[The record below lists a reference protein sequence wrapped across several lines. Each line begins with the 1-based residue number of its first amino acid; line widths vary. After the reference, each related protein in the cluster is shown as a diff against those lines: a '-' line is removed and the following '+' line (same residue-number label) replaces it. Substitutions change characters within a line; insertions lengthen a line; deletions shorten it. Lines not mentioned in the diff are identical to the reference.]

1 MFALVV
7 RFALKEGCE
16 EEFDALVART
26 INGIAAHEP
35 DTMVYLTSVPVSEDR
50 VRVFLEVYRDEEAFD
65 RHEQQP
71 YVKHFLNARNDLVGS
86 VSVDRLTDVAG
97 HLMPPGR

>member
-7 RFALKEGCE
+7 RFDVKQGCE
-16 EEFDALVART
+16 EKFDALVART
-26 INGIAAHEP
+26 INAIAHEP
-35 DTMVYLTSVPVSEDR
+35 GTLVYLTSVPASETR

-71 YVKHFLNARNDLVGS
+71 HVREFLTARNDLVDS
-86 VSVDRLTDVAG
+86 VSVDRLIDVAG
-97 HLMPPGR
+97 HLIEPGS

>member
-1 MFALVV
+1 MIALVV
-7 RFALKEGCE
+7 RFCVKEGCQE
-16 EEFDALVART
+16 QFDELVAET
-26 INGIAAHEP
+26 LDAIAEHEP
-35 DTMVYLTSVPVSEDR
+35 DTLVYLTSVPVSEAH

-71 YVKHFLNARNDLVGS
+71 HVKHFLNARNDLVDS

-97 HLMPPGR
+97 HLLPPGH